1 MALEEV
7 RPETVADVNTDTDTG
22 ADLAGAEDGTAE
34 GVAARSA
41 KRYPV
46 APGHRVNVRSGPGTG
61 YRVVRVLAYEARVP
75 INCQKPGERITGP
88 YGTTNIWDCIANG
101 EYVSD
106 AYVQTG
112 SNGYVTVR
120 CS

>member
-1 MALEEV
+1 MAIEEA
-7 RPETVADVNTDTDTG
+7 RPETADNATDSTTDSASG
-22 ADLAGAEDGTAE
+22 GSP
-34 GVAARSA
+34 VSARSA
-41 KRYPV
+41 SKRYPV

-61 YRVVRVLAYEARVP
+61 YRIVRVLPYDARVQ
-75 INCQKPGERITGP
+75 INCQKPGEKITGP
-88 YGTTNIWDCIANG
+88 YGTTTIWDCIANG